1 MAIAIC
7 VGGVLVFN
15 NAITMGVLIAYISTI
30 KKLIEPLSRCYQL
43 VVRSQ
48 TALVSVSRVFEV
60 IDIRPEKN
68 VLTGASNYND
78 MADSPIISFKDVTF
92 GYGQENVLVNVSFNV
107 RKGERI
113 AFCRRKRKWKKHD
126 YKTHFK
132 TNINGKGKNIL
143 SGNRLL

>member
-60 IDIRPEKN
+60 IDIQPEKN

-92 GYGQENVLVNVSFNV
+92 GYGQENVLVNVS
-107 RKGERI
+107 
-113 AFCRRKRKWKKHD
+113 
-126 YKTHFK
+126 
-132 TNINGKGKNIL
+132 L
-143 SGNRLL
+143 M